1 MGIATAVLLRASTP
15 ILALFC
21 AYLAPG
27 TLFAQETKPPVIVV
41 IDTQRIYRE
50 SIALKEL
57 QLQMDGQRSTYQ
69 QELRFKEQELR
80 AAQQDLIR
88 ERGSLSPRVFADKG
102 RELEE
107 RVVAVQREVQAR
119 KRELDKRFSQGMNQ
133 LRSLL
138 VEIAQEIA
146 QERKADLVIEKGAVV
161 LVKPELEITQ
171 KALDALNDRLP
182 QIQSEPA
189 QN

>member
-1 MGIATAVLLRASTP
+1 MAS
-15 ILALFC
+15 
-21 AYLAPG
+21 
-27 TLFAQETKPPVIVV
+27 V
-41 IDTQRIYRE
+41 
-50 SIALKEL
+50 
-57 QLQMDGQRSTYQ
+57 
-69 QELRFKEQELR
+69 FKEQELR